1 MNVVIPM
8 LSYVYSDDGII
19 DHNFEV
25 GLNIATLGGSIIGQ
39 LMFGIL
45 ADRLGRRKMY
55 GLELII
61 TVGGTM
67 GVLMSSQGEESMS
80 IIGWLLWWRV
90 VVGVGIGSDY
100 PLSAVICA
108 EYVCSRTMSI
118 RFQEVD

>member
-1 MNVVIPM
+1 MNIVIPM
-8 LSYVYSDDGII
+8 LSYVYSDDENLN
-19 DHNFEV
+19 HNFEV

-55 GLELII
+55 GLELVI

-67 GVLMSSQGEESMS
+67 GVLMSSQGEGSMS

-90 VVGVGIGSDY
+90 VVGLGIGSDY

-108 EYVCSRTMSI
+108 EYVCSGAMATRL
-118 RFQEVD
+118 QED